1 MKKEI
6 KILDI
11 FYGNKCNLA
20 CSQCDTHSDHVR
32 GTQDDPELEN
42 IKQSITLAHKHF
54 NVDLWGILGGEPL
67 LYIDKCTAILDHL
80 RSLDPE
86 SKACKELDVEYN
98 YLSGQVTG
106 MRYIL
111 SQVEKG

>member
-1 MKKEI
+1 MNLETLIEFI
-6 KILDI
+6 KITIISLE
-11 FYGNKCNLA
+11 
-20 CSQCDTHSDHVR
+20 
-32 GTQDDPELEN
+32 QDLE
-42 IKQSITLAHKHF
+42 
-54 NVDLWGILGGEPL
+54 GINEEME
-67 LYIDKCTAILDHL
+67 
-80 RSLDPE
+80 SLDPE